1 MLWVWAGGDSE
12 RAIHKGMH
20 RVQWDRKANQPIK
33 RMTLQQNE
41 KRNAEI
47 HRVVSVLP
55 IEMLALGYIRYEKL
69 RLLNARQYAE
79 LSRKNLAG
87 EGLFDDL
94 VDELE
99 GIQ

>member
-1 MLWVWAGGDSE
+1 MNPE
-12 RAIHKGMH
+12 
-20 RVQWDRKANQPIK
+20 
-33 RMTLQQNE
+33 QNE

-55 IEMLALGYIRYEKL
+55 VRVLALGYIRYEKL

>member
-1 MLWVWAGGDSE
+1 
-12 RAIHKGMH
+12 
-20 RVQWDRKANQPIK
+20 
-33 RMTLQQNE
+33 
-41 KRNAEI
+41 
-47 HRVVSVLP
+47 VVSVLP

-94 VDELE
+94 VDGLE

>member
-1 MLWVWAGGDSE
+1 
-12 RAIHKGMH
+12 
-20 RVQWDRKANQPIK
+20 
-33 RMTLQQNE
+33 MTLQQNE
-41 KRNAEI
+41 KRNTEI

-55 IEMLALGYIRYEKL
+55 VEVLALGYIRYEKL

-99 GIQ
+99 EPG

>member
-1 MLWVWAGGDSE
+1 
-12 RAIHKGMH
+12 
-20 RVQWDRKANQPIK
+20 
-33 RMTLQQNE
+33 MTPDQNE
-41 KRNAEI
+41 KLRADI
-47 HRVVSVLP
+47 HRVVSILHIKV
-55 IEMLALGYIRYEKL
+55 LALGYIRYEKL

-99 GIQ
+99 EPKP

>member
-1 MLWVWAGGDSE
+1 
-12 RAIHKGMH
+12 MH

>member
-1 MLWVWAGGDSE
+1 
-12 RAIHKGMH
+12 
-20 RVQWDRKANQPIK
+20 
-33 RMTLQQNE
+33 MTPEQKE
-41 KRNAEI
+41 KLNADI

-55 IEMLALGYIRYEKL
+55 VRVLALGYIRYEKL

>member
-1 MLWVWAGGDSE
+1 
-12 RAIHKGMH
+12 
-20 RVQWDRKANQPIK
+20 
-33 RMTLQQNE
+33 MTPEQNE

-55 IEMLALGYIRYEKL
+55 IEVLALGYIRYEKL

-87 EGLFDDL
+87 EGHFDDL
-94 VDELE
+94 VDQLE
-99 GIQ
+99 EPK

>member
-1 MLWVWAGGDSE
+1 
-12 RAIHKGMH
+12 
-20 RVQWDRKANQPIK
+20 
-33 RMTLQQNE
+33 MTPDQNE
-41 KRNAEI
+41 RRNAEI

-55 IEMLALGYIRYEKL
+55 VEVLALGYIRYEKL

>member
-1 MLWVWAGGDSE
+1 MNPE
-12 RAIHKGMH
+12 
-20 RVQWDRKANQPIK
+20 
-33 RMTLQQNE
+33 QNE
-41 KRNAEI
+41 KQNADI

-55 IEMLALGYIRYEKL
+55 IEVLALGYIRYEKL

-94 VDELE
+94 VDGLE
-99 GIQ
+99 EPK

>member
-1 MLWVWAGGDSE
+1 MNPE
-12 RAIHKGMH
+12 
-20 RVQWDRKANQPIK
+20 
-33 RMTLQQNE
+33 QNE
-41 KRNAEI
+41 KRNSEI

-55 IEMLALGYIRYEKL
+55 IKALALGYIRYEKL

>member
-1 MLWVWAGGDSE
+1 
-12 RAIHKGMH
+12 
-20 RVQWDRKANQPIK
+20 
-33 RMTLQQNE
+33 MTQEQNE

-55 IEMLALGYIRYEKL
+55 IEVLALGYIRYEKL

-94 VDELE
+94 VDGLE

>member
-1 MLWVWAGGDSE
+1 
-12 RAIHKGMH
+12 
-20 RVQWDRKANQPIK
+20 
-33 RMTLQQNE
+33 MTPEQNE
-41 KRNAEI
+41 KRNADI

-55 IEMLALGYIRYEKL
+55 IKALALGCVRYEKL

-94 VDELE
+94 VDQLE
-99 GIQ
+99 EPK

>member
-1 MLWVWAGGDSE
+1 
-12 RAIHKGMH
+12 
-20 RVQWDRKANQPIK
+20 
-33 RMTLQQNE
+33 MTQEQNE

-55 IEMLALGYIRYEKL
+55 IEVLAHGYIRYEKL

>member
-1 MLWVWAGGDSE
+1 MG
-12 RAIHKGMH
+12 
-20 RVQWDRKANQPIK
+20 NQTK
-33 RMTLQQNE
+33 RMTTQQNE
-41 KRNAEI
+41 KRNTEI
-47 HRVVSVLP
+47 HRVVSVVP
-55 IEMLALGYIRYEKL
+55 IKALALGYIRYEKL

-94 VDELE
+94 VDKLE

>member
-1 MLWVWAGGDSE
+1 MNPE
-12 RAIHKGMH
+12 
-20 RVQWDRKANQPIK
+20 
-33 RMTLQQNE
+33 QNE

-55 IEMLALGYIRYEKL
+55 VRVLALGYIRYEKL

-94 VDELE
+94 VDGLE

>member
-1 MLWVWAGGDSE
+1 
-12 RAIHKGMH
+12 
-20 RVQWDRKANQPIK
+20 
-33 RMTLQQNE
+33 MTPDQNE
-41 KRNAEI
+41 QLRADI
-47 HRVVSVLP
+47 HRVVSILP
-55 IEMLALGYIRYEKL
+55 IKVLALGYIRYEKL
-69 RLLNARQYAE
+69 RLLNPREYAE

>member
-1 MLWVWAGGDSE
+1 MNPE
-12 RAIHKGMH
+12 
-20 RVQWDRKANQPIK
+20 
-33 RMTLQQNE
+33 QNE
-41 KRNAEI
+41 KRNSEI

-55 IEMLALGYIRYEKL
+55 IEVLALGYIRYEKL

-94 VDELE
+94 VDGLE

>member
-1 MLWVWAGGDSE
+1 
-12 RAIHKGMH
+12 
-20 RVQWDRKANQPIK
+20 
-33 RMTLQQNE
+33 MTPEQNE
-41 KRNAEI
+41 KQNAEI

-55 IEMLALGYIRYEKL
+55 TRVLALGYVRYEKL

-94 VDELE
+94 VDGLE

>member
-1 MLWVWAGGDSE
+1 MNPE
-12 RAIHKGMH
+12 
-20 RVQWDRKANQPIK
+20 
-33 RMTLQQNE
+33 QNE

-47 HRVVSVLP
+47 HRVVSGLP
-55 IEMLALGYIRYEKL
+55 IEVLALGYIRYEKL

-94 VDELE
+94 VDGLE

>member
-1 MLWVWAGGDSE
+1 MPG
-12 RAIHKGMH
+12 
-20 RVQWDRKANQPIK
+20 VQWDRKTNQPAKI
-33 RMTLQQNE
+33 MTQEQNE
-41 KRNAEI
+41 KQNAEI

-55 IEMLALGYIRYEKL
+55 IEVLALGYIRYEKL

-94 VDELE
+94 VDGLE

>member
-1 MLWVWAGGDSE
+1 
-12 RAIHKGMH
+12 
-20 RVQWDRKANQPIK
+20 
-33 RMTLQQNE
+33 MTPDQKE
-41 KRNAEI
+41 KLNADI
-47 HRVVSVLP
+47 HRVVSILP
-55 IEMLALGYIRYEKL
+55 IKALALGYIRYEKL

>member
-1 MLWVWAGGDSE
+1 
-12 RAIHKGMH
+12 
-20 RVQWDRKANQPIK
+20 
-33 RMTLQQNE
+33 MTPEQKE

-55 IEMLALGYIRYEKL
+55 IKALALGYVRYEKL
-69 RLLNARQYAE
+69 RLLNASQYAE
-79 LSRKNLAG
+79 LNRKNLAG

-99 GIQ
+99 EPK

>member
-1 MLWVWAGGDSE
+1 
-12 RAIHKGMH
+12 
-20 RVQWDRKANQPIK
+20 
-33 RMTLQQNE
+33 MTHEQNK

-55 IEMLALGYIRYEKL
+55 IEVLAIGYIRYEKL

-94 VDELE
+94 VDGLE
-99 GIQ
+99 EPK

>member
-1 MLWVWAGGDSE
+1 
-12 RAIHKGMH
+12 
-20 RVQWDRKANQPIK
+20 
-33 RMTLQQNE
+33 MTPEQNE

-94 VDELE
+94 VDGLE

>member
-1 MLWVWAGGDSE
+1 
-12 RAIHKGMH
+12 
-20 RVQWDRKANQPIK
+20 
-33 RMTLQQNE
+33 MTQKQNE

-47 HRVVSVLP
+47 YRVVSVLP
-55 IEMLALGYIRYEKL
+55 IKALALGYIRYEKL

-94 VDELE
+94 VDGLE

>member
-1 MLWVWAGGDSE
+1 
-12 RAIHKGMH
+12 
-20 RVQWDRKANQPIK
+20 
-33 RMTLQQNE
+33 MTSQQNE

-47 HRVVSVLP
+47 HRVASVLP
-55 IEMLALGYIRYEKL
+55 IEVLALGYIRYEKL

>member
-1 MLWVWAGGDSE
+1 
-12 RAIHKGMH
+12 
-20 RVQWDRKANQPIK
+20 
-33 RMTLQQNE
+33 MTPEQNE

-47 HRVVSVLP
+47 LRVVSVLP
-55 IEMLALGYIRYEKL
+55 IEVLALGYIRYEKL
-69 RLLNARQYAE
+69 RLLNPRQYAE

-94 VDELE
+94 VDGLE